1 MLTKFRLATVAA
13 IVGAA
18 MSIAFGSAQAND
30 WETIVA
36 NAKKE
41 GVVAVHGMPGK
52 NYNAAMVPAF
62 NKYYPDIKVKFTAS
76 AGSAQVPK
84 ILRERQAGIYEWD
97 VWLGGSSSAFGT
109 LKEAEFFE
117 PLRPILRA
125 DIMADDKWIGG
136 FDDGFLDTD
145 KKIFYSFDGTIQNP
159 VMVNWDFVKK
169 DAIKSLSDLAK
180 PEFGGKIVAFD
191 PRVAGTGIGTAQ
203 TLYRNVGAEGLISI
217 YKNNVVYV
225 NNATQLIEWMVRGRH
240 PIGLAYDHTVLQQF
254 RDQGLGKNIGPL
266 DDHLY
271 KIRQITPGYGTL
283 GLVTKAPHPNA
294 AIVYINW
301 LLSKEG
307 QEEWAKVPRVSRRTD
322 VKPTEPELAPRPG
335 LAYFNGYAEELTKE
349 RQDMARIA
357 KEAIDGEVS
366 RTDQPK

>member
-1 MLTKFRLATVAA
+1 MRLKLSTIAA
-13 IVGAA
+13 VLVAA
-18 MSIAFGSAQAND
+18 MSVAAGSAGAND

-41 GVVAVHGMPGK
+41 GVVVVHGMPGR
-52 NYNAAMVPAF
+52 NYHAAMVPAF

-76 AGSAQVPK
+76 GGSAEVPK
-84 ILRERQAGIYEWD
+84 VLRERQAGIYEWD
-97 VWLGGSSSAFGT
+97 VWLGGSSSAFGS
-109 LKEAEFFE
+109 LKEAGFFQ
-117 PLRPILRA
+117 PLRPILRPE
-125 DIMADDKWIGG
+125 ITADDKWSGG
-136 FDDGFLDTD
+136 FDDGFLDTE

-191 PRVAGTGIGTAQ
+191 PRIPGTGIGTAQ
-203 TLYRNVGAEGLISI
+203 TLYRNVGRDGLISI

-240 PIGLAYDHTVLQQF
+240 PIGLAYDHPVLQQF
-254 RDQGLGKNIGPL
+254 RDQGLGTNIGPL
-266 DDHLY
+266 DDHIY
-271 KIRQITPGYGTL
+271 KIRQITPGFGTV
-283 GLVTKAPHPNA
+283 GLVDKAPNPNA

-307 QEEWAKVPRVSRRTD
+307 QEEWVKVPRVSRRTD
-322 VKPTEPELAPRPG
+322 VKPTQPELAPRPG

-349 RQDMARIA
+349 RQEMARIA

-366 RTDQPK
+366 RTAQPK